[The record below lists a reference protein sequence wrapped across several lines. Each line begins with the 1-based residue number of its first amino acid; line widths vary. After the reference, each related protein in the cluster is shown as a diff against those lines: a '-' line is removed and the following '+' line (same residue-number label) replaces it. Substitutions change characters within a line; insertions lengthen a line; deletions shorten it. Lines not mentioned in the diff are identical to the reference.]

1 MEEKVIVM
9 GEAGRKA
16 VDDASAVLKRLYYT
30 ERECMR
36 TLGGYL
42 VSVSDWELKKK
53 LPYHIWQDSLR
64 ADALRSRVLELRYPR
79 RDVDQDHDEALTQ
92 YLQQLIRS
100 LNDAELIVGVYFV
113 TKQALAEAY
122 DTYLTESDPLDDA
135 PTYEFMRR
143 FSSEIHAQLDEIR
156 AIYDALPEVISNED
170 HTRTQALSEL
180 LQEIGGLFGTEASK
194 GPVSISEA
202 LVREPYTA
210 PLVPARDPRFRKAIY
225 HMPPVEWN
233 TFLEHQI
240 WGGIN
245 HVNEIWAA
253 EVPGTVLWKWDD
265 MPWEFYLETARWC
278 FDESRHCMMG
288 EQRMKAWGFRT
299 GIDFPVVGDHYES
312 VSHMGELA
320 LLCLLHDFE
329 TNGPGLKSTFKA
341 KFEKMGD
348 TASSQDF
355 DYDWADESIHLQY
368 GYKWCLHRL
377 GGDNDKLEDLK
388 DEVRETWNAWIEQ
401 AHQRWDYEP
410 FLSELRQKIVKFEAM
425 ACE

>member
-1 MEEKVIVM
+1 MEQKGMVM
-9 GEAGRKA
+9 GEPGRKA

-36 TLGGYL
+36 VLGGYL
-42 VSVSDWELKKK
+42 VSVSRWELKTK

-64 ADALRSRVLELRYPR
+64 ADALRTRVLELRYPR
-79 RDVDQDHDEALTQ
+79 RDVDQDQDEALSR
-92 YLQQLIRS
+92 YLHQQIRS
-100 LNDAELIVGVYFV
+100 LNDAELIAGVYFV
-113 TKQALAEAY
+113 TKEALVEAY
-122 DTYLTESDPLDDA
+122 ETYLAESDPLDDA

-143 FSSEIHAQLDEIR
+143 FPAEIRKQLDEIR
-156 AIYDALPEVISNED
+156 TVYDALPEVQQGGDEK
-170 HTRTQALSEL
+170 RKQALAEL
-180 LQEIGGLFGTEASK
+180 LSGIGGLLGTREAANAVHL
-194 GPVSISEA
+194 PEA
-202 LVREPYTA
+202 LIREPYEP
-210 PLVPARDPRFRKAIY
+210 PLIPARDPRFCKAVY

-253 EVPGTVLWKWDD
+253 EVPGIVLWKWDD

-288 EQRMKAWGFRT
+288 EQRMKAWGFET
-299 GIDFPVVGDHYES
+299 GMDYPVVGDHYES

-329 TNGPGLKSTFKA
+329 INGPGLKSTFKA
-341 KFEKMGD
+341 KFENMGD

-377 GGDNDKLEDLK
+377 GGDIDKLEDLK
-388 DEVRETWNAWIEQ
+388 EEVREAWNTWIEQ
-401 AHQRWDYEP
+401 AHQKWDYEP
-410 FLSELRQKIVKFEAM
+410 FLSGLRKKIKSFEVKANE
-425 ACE
+425 